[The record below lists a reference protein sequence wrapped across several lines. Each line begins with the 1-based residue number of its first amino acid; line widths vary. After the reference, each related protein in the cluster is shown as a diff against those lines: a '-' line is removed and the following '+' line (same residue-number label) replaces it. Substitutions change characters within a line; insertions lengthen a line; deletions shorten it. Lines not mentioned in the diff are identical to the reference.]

1 MAFCCRISRF
11 KPKHFSYH
19 IQRHYLG
26 IPNGAP
32 TYSNSKH
39 TDRRILENPYWVNH
53 VGPSSFCNSVRSFA
67 APVQA
72 KPKEKKDTG
81 GPRLNEQIMASVIR
95 LVTEEGHEKVSR
107 HEALERARK
116 LKLDLVEVQRNADPP
131 VCRLMDFHREKYK
144 QQIKEKDRAKSKS
157 DVTLRKGDYKEVRF
171 SGKTELKDLKMKA
184 EQIKRLMERGYRV
197 KCRAMGKEDQDLG
210 GLLSRLSALIE
221 DVSIV
226 ESGPSVRETE
236 AHVIVRHVK
245 FGAPKKGGGNKS
257 KVVGDKNAKVQ
268 VVATAPGAVNSIDPI
283 EELSSAESET
293 EEGNFSDEVDLPIDK
308 NLEDDKNRW
317 SVDGATDDFDKVFQF
332 GGDVNGATSGSTDKQ
347 FRTAQKTASPL
358 SDINISDTLRSTPPP
373 DFMQTNEVPSSPEGQ
388 NRYKRS
394 EPRNQF
400 PSSRPVDNRSPE
412 MRDSLRPDHQF
423 PNQRRQPPLDANF
436 SPAVPESS
444 KVSIDASEFRNSKL
458 PLNSMPKREPSPP
471 GTPNATAPGY
481 GIFSAPNAPGKR
493 VAAAEVQVKS
503 EGNPYDSLRNPGTR
517 GVSPNTNLSNLN
529 PGDTQ
534 KPGLDK
540 GGTKGWGVFSRES
553 SNAMTNQTS
562 KPN

>member
-1 MAFCCRISRF
+1 ISRF

-116 LKLDLVEVQRNADPP
+116 LKLDLVQRNADPP

-197 KCRAMGKEDQDLG
+197 K
-210 GLLSRLSALIE
+210 IE

-293 EEGNFSDEVDLPIDK
+293 EE
-308 NLEDDKNRW
+308 
-317 SVDGATDDFDKVFQF
+317 
-332 GGDVNGATSGSTDKQ
+332 
-347 FRTAQKTASPL
+347 
-358 SDINISDTLRSTPPP
+358 DTLRSTPPP
-373 DFMQTNEVPSSPEGQ
+373 DLCKQMKVPSSPEGQ

-394 EPRNQF
+394 DQGISFHRKTI
-400 PSSRPVDNRSPE
+400 DNRSPE

-436 SPAVPESS
+436 SPAGTRKQY
-444 KVSIDASEFRNSKL
+444 KVSMDASE
-458 PLNSMPKREPSPP
+458 
-471 GTPNATAPGY
+471 
-481 GIFSAPNAPGKR
+481 
-493 VAAAEVQVKS
+493 S
-503 EGNPYDSLRNPGTR
+503 E
-517 GVSPNTNLSNLN
+517 
-529 PGDTQ
+529 TQ
-534 KPGLDK
+534 SFL
-540 GGTKGWGVFSRES
+540 
-553 SNAMTNQTS
+553 
-562 KPN
+562 